1 MELKWEK
8 INDDLTLCQPTDS
21 LPFGTDAYLLYAYLR
36 RTPNARAMEFGTG
49 SGVVSL
55 LCANAG
61 KCAHIDAVEVQ
72 EEMAAV
78 AAKNVETN
86 GLTDRIRVLPCDI
99 RDLPTAENGRY
110 DAVFANPPYLPA
122 EGGFQNE
129 DEKNRFARRE
139 LHGTL
144 DDFCRSAS
152 RMLRFGGLFTVVFR
166 PERLTDLTCSLCAS
180 GLEPKRMTL
189 VYPTAEHVP
198 CLVLIEA
205 KKGAAPGL
213 FLTKPLIIYK
223 SREDNTPSGYTPE
236 MNDIYE
242 NGEFHESYRKP

>member
-1 MELKWEK
+1 MDLKQEK

-36 RTPNARAMEFGTG
+36 RTPRARAMELGTG

-86 GLTDRIRVLPCDI
+86 GLSDRIRILPCDI
-99 RDLPTAENGRY
+99 RSLPTEENGRY
-110 DAVFANPPYLPA
+110 DAVFANPPYMTA
-122 EGGFQNE
+122 GSGKQSE
-129 DEKNRFARRE
+129 DEKTRIARSE
-139 LHGTL
+139 LCGTI
-144 DDFCRSAS
+144 DDFCRTAA
-152 RMLRFGGLFTVVFR
+152 RMLRLGGLFTVVFR
-166 PERLTDLTCSLCAS
+166 PERLTDLICSLRSS
-180 GLEPKRMTL
+180 GLEPKRMTF

-198 CLVLIEA
+198 CLVLTEA

-213 FLTKPLIIYK
+213 FLTRPLIIYQ
-223 SREDNTPSGYTPE
+223 SRADTSPAGYTPD